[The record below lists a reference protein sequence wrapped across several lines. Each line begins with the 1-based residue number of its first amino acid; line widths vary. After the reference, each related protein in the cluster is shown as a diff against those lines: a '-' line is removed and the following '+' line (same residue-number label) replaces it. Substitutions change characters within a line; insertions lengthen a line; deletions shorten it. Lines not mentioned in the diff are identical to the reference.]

1 MDGFWQN
8 GVAVES
14 SANAM
19 HYLNATRYRSVVLG
33 SYRSLD
39 ELLLAYGPQ
48 PSFDDMAWYGLA
60 YMRVYEVT
68 RRTEFLSIG
77 RAIFDWIWRE
87 GWDTGVCGGG
97 VWFDNNYN
105 AKQTI
110 ENVQMVQLGARL
122 GRLLAASNS
131 SQDYLKKA
139 ELTWHWLASHQLY
152 DNTTHQV
159 FDGLDLSTCSCTD
172 RTTYTYT
179 AGTLVGGLVELFRAT
194 GQPSYLATAHNITAA
209 VIRNLTTADGVL
221 VEPCDRDDTCDLDAD
236 IFKGIFMKNLRY
248 LLDADPSAPAATTY
262 RKFVA
267 RNIAAVKG
275 NAMCE
280 PGINGC
286 VCHIVYLG
294 TWDTIQSIVLYFQN
308 DITHLA
314 MEYTV
319 H

>member
-1 MDGFWQN
+1 M
-8 GVAVES
+8 
-14 SANAM
+14 
-19 HYLNATRYRSVVLG
+19 
-33 SYRSLD
+33 
-39 ELLLAYGPQ
+39 
-48 PSFDDMAWYGLA
+48 
-60 YMRVYEVT
+60 
-68 RRTEFLSIG
+68 
-77 RAIFDWIWRE
+77 
-87 GWDTGVCGGG
+87 
-97 VWFDNNYN
+97 
-105 AKQTI
+105 
-110 ENVQMVQLGARL
+110 
-122 GRLLAASNS
+122 
-131 SQDYLKKA
+131 
-139 ELTWHWLASHQLY
+139 
-152 DNTTHQV
+152 
-159 FDGLDLSTCSCTD
+159 
-172 RTTYTYT
+172 
-179 AGTLVGGLVELFRAT
+179 FRAT

-280 PGINGC
+280 PGINGS

-319 H
+319 QCTLNRGTKEEETDRREGKGRRCCLADVLKSHTIASKTARMN